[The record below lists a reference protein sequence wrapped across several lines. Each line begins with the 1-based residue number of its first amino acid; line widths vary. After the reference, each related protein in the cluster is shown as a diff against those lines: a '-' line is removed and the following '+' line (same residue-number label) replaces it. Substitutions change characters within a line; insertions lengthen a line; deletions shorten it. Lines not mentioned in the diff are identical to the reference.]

1 MDAIIKAGFNVVES
15 ANNHIDDFGEGFL
28 TDTLNFWKTKYP
40 DVTLLG
46 IHDSQEDADTVKIR
60 EVNGIKIAFLDY
72 TYGTNVGGIEG
83 KDYMIDMIRKEAMEN
98 RGIDLKSE
106 AQVIGDRDPQF

>member
-1 MDAIIKAGFNVVES
+1 MES

-28 TDTLNFWKTKYP
+28 TDTLNFWKTTYP

-60 EVNGIKIAFLDY
+60 EVNGIKNCISGLY
-72 TYGTNVGGIEG
+72 LRN
-83 KDYMIDMIRKEAMEN
+83 KR
-98 RGIDLKSE
+98 R
-106 AQVIGDRDPQF
+106 RH